1 MAAVF
6 VSPRKRA
13 QQTLD
18 PFFGDDSVDP
28 GIVTAIGDIA
38 EWDYGHYEGLTAAE
52 TRRLRK
58 ERGLDGEREWSVWR
72 DGCEGGE

>member
-1 MAAVF
+1 
-6 VSPRKRA
+6 
-13 QQTLD
+13 
-18 PFFGDDSVDP
+18 
-28 GIVTAIGDIA
+28 VTAIGDIA
-38 EWDYGHYEGLTAAE
+38 EWDYGHYEGLTTTE